1 MGELF
6 MPRFSWMKTKYQNY
20 MREDHYFD
28 ILLQSDLSMF
38 TYENLPAGLDP
49 VWIEKYLN
57 IGGAIGIT
65 RTPETYISELLPDVP
80 EYRPKYCVCPI
91 PSREGNVDQYGD
103 GSHIAGSTANV
114 SIEGDLGVDAVI
126 IYNRDTRL
134 PELDNMIDA
143 DALMQIDKSAAIN
156 VILSRIAPVFS
167 CYNSKTQK
175 ALDAMLDEI
184 LEGKLK
190 TIISGDIK
198 DLLKMSVVDGGTE
211 ILELTHPEK
220 IQYIQYLS
228 QYYDV
233 VLRRHY
239 NRRGL
244 SVRTGTKAAQQSADE
259 IHGLDAVSWILPLAK
274 LESRKKGFE
283 QFNAIFGENVTVRF
297 SDLWQQEYDAY
308 RLRIM
313 QQDTEAEE
321 DAAAAEDAADPDQ
334 DSGST
339 ESSGGGEIDD
349 PEAET

>member
-1 MGELF
+1 MAELF
-6 MPRFSWMKTKYQNY
+6 IPRFSWMKTKFQNY
-20 MREDHYFD
+20 LREDHYFD

-38 TYENLPAGLDP
+38 TYDNLPAGMDP

-57 IGGAIGIT
+57 IAGSIGIT
-65 RTPETYISELLPDVP
+65 RTPETYVSELLPDVP
-80 EYRPKYCVCPI
+80 EYRPTYSICPL
-91 PSREGNVDQYGD
+91 PSRDGNVDQYGD
-103 GSHIAGSTANV
+103 GSHIAGSTATV

-156 VILSRIAPVFS
+156 VILSRIAPIFS
-167 CYNSKTQK
+167 CYNDKSKK

-184 LEGKLK
+184 LDGKLK
-190 TIISGDIK
+190 TIVSGDVK
-198 DLLKMSVVDGGTE
+198 DLMKMAGLDGGTE
-211 ILELTHPEK
+211 ILEITHPEK

-233 VLRRHY
+233 IIRRHY

-259 IHGLDAVSWILPLAK
+259 IHGLDAVSWIIPLAK

-283 QFNAIFGENVTVRF
+283 QFNALFGENVTVRF
-297 SDLWQQEYDAY
+297 SEIWQQEYDAY
-308 RLRIM
+308 QLRM
-313 QQDTEAEE
+313 QEQ
-321 DAAAAEDAADPDQ
+321 DAAAEEAADDADDAADPDPDPDDQ
-334 DSGST
+334 I
-339 ESSGGGEIDD
+339 GGEQDAA
-349 PEAET
+349 AETET

>member
-1 MGELF
+1 MAELF
-6 MPRFSWMKTKYQNY
+6 IPRFSWMKTKFQNY

-38 TYENLPAGLDP
+38 EYDGLPDGMDP

-57 IGGAIGIT
+57 IAGSIGIT
-65 RTPETYISELLPDVP
+65 RTPDTYVPELLPDAP
-80 EYRPKYCVCPI
+80 EYRPKYSVCPL
-91 PSREGNVDQYGD
+91 PSRDGNVDQYGD
-103 GSHIAGSTANV
+103 GSHLAGSTATV

-143 DALMQIDKSAAIN
+143 DSLMQIDKSAAIN

-167 CYNSKTQK
+167 CYNDKSKK

-184 LEGKLK
+184 LDGKLK
-190 TIISGDIK
+190 TIVSGDVK
-198 DLLKMSVVDGGTE
+198 DLLKMTGLDGGTE
-211 ILELTHPEK
+211 ILEITHPEK

-233 VLRRHY
+233 IIRRHY

-259 IHGLDAVSWILPLAK
+259 IHGLDAVSWIIPLAK
-274 LESRKKGFE
+274 LESRRKGFE
-283 QFNAIFGENVTVRF
+283 QFNAIFGENVSVRF
-297 SDLWQQEYDAY
+297 SDIWQQEYDAY
-308 RLRIM
+308 KLRM
-313 QQDTEAEE
+313 QEQDAAAEEAE
-321 DAAAAEDAADPDQ
+321 DAAEDAADPDP
-334 DSGST
+334 DPDPET
-339 ESSGGGEIDD
+339 GGGESND
-349 PEAET
+349 PETET

>member
-1 MGELF
+1 MAELF
-6 MPRFSWMKTKYQNY
+6 IPRFSWMKTKFQNY
-20 MREDHYFD
+20 LREDHYFD

-38 TYENLPAGLDP
+38 EYDGLPDGMDP

-57 IGGAIGIT
+57 IAGSIGIT
-65 RTPETYISELLPDVP
+65 RTPDTYVPELLPDVP
-80 EYRPKYCVCPI
+80 EYRPKYSVCPL
-91 PSREGNVDQYGD
+91 PSRDGNVDQYGD
-103 GSHIAGSTANV
+103 GSHLAGSTSTV

-143 DALMQIDKSAAIN
+143 DSLMQIDKSAAIN

-167 CYNSKTQK
+167 CYNDKSKK

-184 LEGKLK
+184 LDGKLK
-190 TIISGDIK
+190 TIVSGDVK
-198 DLLKMSVVDGGTE
+198 DLLKMSGLDGGTE
-211 ILELTHPEK
+211 ILEITHPEK

-233 VLRRHY
+233 IIRRHY

-259 IHGLDAVSWILPLAK
+259 IHGLDAVSWIIPLAK
-274 LESRKKGFE
+274 LESRRKGFE

-297 SDLWQQEYDAY
+297 SEIWQQEYDAY
-308 RLRIM
+308 KLRM
-313 QQDTEAEE
+313 QEQ
-321 DAAAAEDAADPDQ
+321 DAAAEEAEDQAEDQVDDAADPDPE
-334 DSGST
+334 DT
-339 ESSGGGEIDD
+339 GGGESDD
-349 PEAET
+349 PETET

>member
-1 MGELF
+1 MAELF
-6 MPRFSWMKTKYQNY
+6 IPRFSWMKTKFQNY
-20 MREDHYFD
+20 LREDHYFD

-38 TYENLPAGLDP
+38 TYDNLPAGMDP

-57 IGGAIGIT
+57 IAGSIGIT
-65 RTPETYISELLPDVP
+65 RTPETYVSELLPDAP
-80 EYRPKYCVCPI
+80 EYRPAYSICPL
-91 PSREGNVDQYGD
+91 PSRDGNVDQYGD
-103 GSHIAGSTANV
+103 GSHLAGSTATV

-167 CYNSKTQK
+167 CYNDKTRK
-175 ALDAMLDEI
+175 ALDSMLDEI
-184 LEGKLK
+184 LDGKLK
-190 TIISGDIK
+190 TIVSGDVK
-198 DLLKMSVVDGGTE
+198 DLLKMSGLDGGTE
-211 ILELTHPEK
+211 ILEITHPEK

-233 VLRRHY
+233 IIRRHY

-259 IHGLDAVSWILPLAK
+259 IHGLDAVSWIIPLAK

-283 QFNAIFGENVTVRF
+283 QFNALFGENVTVRF
-297 SDLWQQEYDAY
+297 SEIWQQEYDAY
-308 RLRIM
+308 KLRM
-313 QQDTEAEE
+313 QEQ
-321 DAAAAEDAADPDQ
+321 DAAAEEAEDAAEEMTDPDPDPDDQ
-334 DSGST
+334 
-339 ESSGGGEIDD
+339 SGGGDDD
-349 PEAET
+349 PETES

>member
-1 MGELF
+1 MSELF
-6 MPRFSWMKTKYQNY
+6 VPRFSWMKTKYQNY

-57 IGGAIGIT
+57 IGGSIGIT
-65 RTPETYISELLPDVP
+65 RTPETYVPELLPDAP

-91 PSREGNVDQYGD
+91 PSRDGNVDQYGD
-103 GSHIAGSTANV
+103 GSHLAGSTANV
-114 SIEGDLGVDAVI
+114 SMEGDLGIDAVI

-156 VILSRIAPVFS
+156 VILSRIAPIFS
-167 CYNSKTQK
+167 CYNDKSKK
-175 ALDAMLDEI
+175 ALDTMLDEI
-184 LEGKLK
+184 LDGKLK
-190 TIISGDIK
+190 TIVSGDVK
-198 DLLKMSVVDGGTE
+198 DLLKMGIDGGTE
-211 ILELTHPEK
+211 ILEITHPEK

-233 VLRRHY
+233 IIRRHY

-259 IHGLDAVSWILPLAK
+259 IHGLDAVSWIIPLAK
-274 LESRKKGFE
+274 LESRRRGFE
-283 QFNAIFGENVTVRF
+283 QFNAIFGENVSVRF
-297 SDLWQQEYDAY
+297 SEIWQQEYDAY
-308 RLRIM
+308 KLRM
-313 QQDTEAEE
+313 QQQDTAAEKEE
-321 DAAAAEDAADPDQ
+321 DAAEDAADPDP
-334 DSGST
+334 DPEET
-339 ESSGGGEIDD
+339 GGGVSDD
-349 PEAET
+349 PETET

>member
-1 MGELF
+1 MAELF
-6 MPRFSWMKTKYQNY
+6 IPRFSWMKTKFQNY

-38 TYENLPAGLDP
+38 EYEGLPDGMDP

-57 IGGAIGIT
+57 IAGSIGIT
-65 RTPETYISELLPDVP
+65 RTPETYVSELLPDAP
-80 EYRPKYCVCPI
+80 EYRPKYSICPL
-91 PSREGNVDQYGD
+91 PSRDGNVDQYGD
-103 GSHIAGSTANV
+103 GSHLAGSTATV

-143 DALMQIDKSAAIN
+143 DSLMQIDKSAAIN

-167 CYNSKTQK
+167 CYNDKSKK

-184 LEGKLK
+184 LDGKLK
-190 TIISGDIK
+190 TIVSGDVK
-198 DLLKMSVVDGGTE
+198 DLLKMTGLDGGTE
-211 ILELTHPEK
+211 ILEITHPEK

-233 VLRRHY
+233 IIRRHY

-259 IHGLDAVSWILPLAK
+259 IHGLDAVSWIIPLAK
-274 LESRKKGFE
+274 LESRRKGFE

-297 SDLWQQEYDAY
+297 SEIWQQEYDAY
-308 RLRIM
+308 KLRM
-313 QQDTEAEE
+313 QKQ
-321 DAAAAEDAADPDQ
+321 DAAAEEAEDQAEDAADP
-334 DSGST
+334 
-339 ESSGGGEIDD
+339 EPEEPGGGESDD
-349 PEAET
+349 PETET

>member
-1 MGELF
+1 MAELF
-6 MPRFSWMKTKYQNY
+6 IPRFSWMKTKFQNY
-20 MREDHYFD
+20 LREDHYFD

-38 TYENLPAGLDP
+38 EYENLPAGMDP

-57 IGGAIGIT
+57 IAGSIGIT
-65 RTPETYISELLPDVP
+65 RTPETYVSELLPDAP
-80 EYRPKYCVCPI
+80 EYKPKYSICPL
-91 PSREGNVDQYGD
+91 PSRDGNVDQYGD
-103 GSHIAGSTANV
+103 GSHIAGSTATV

-143 DALMQIDKSAAIN
+143 DSLMQIDKSAAIN

-167 CYNSKTQK
+167 CYNDKTRK
-175 ALDAMLDEI
+175 ALDSMLEEI

-190 TIISGDIK
+190 TIVSGDVK
-198 DLLKMSVVDGGTE
+198 DLLKMTGLDGGTE
-211 ILELTHPEK
+211 ILEITHPEK

-233 VLRRHY
+233 IIRRHY

-259 IHGLDAVSWILPLAK
+259 IHGLDAVSWIIPLAK
-274 LESRKKGFE
+274 LESRKRGFD

-297 SDLWQQEYDAY
+297 SEIWQQEYDAY
-308 RLRIM
+308 QLRM
-313 QQDTEAEE
+313 QEQ
-321 DAAAAEDAADPDQ
+321 DAAAEEAADDAADPDPDPIDQ
-334 DSGST
+334 
-339 ESSGGGEIDD
+339 SGGGDD
-349 PEAET
+349 DHETES

>member
-1 MGELF
+1 MSELF
-6 MPRFSWMKTKYQNY
+6 VPRFSWMKTKFQNY

-38 TYENLPAGLDP
+38 TYENLPAGMDP

-57 IGGAIGIT
+57 IAGSIGIT

-80 EYRPKYCVCPI
+80 EYRPKYCVCPY
-91 PSREGNVDQYGD
+91 PSRDGNVDQYGD
-103 GSHIAGSTANV
+103 GSHLAGSTDNV
-114 SIEGDLGVDAVI
+114 SIEGTLGVDAVI
-126 IYNRDTRL
+126 IYNRDTRM

-167 CYNSKTQK
+167 CYNDKTRK

-184 LEGKLK
+184 LDGKLK
-190 TIISGDIK
+190 TIVSGDVK
-198 DLLKMSVVDGGTE
+198 DLLKMAGLDGGTE
-211 ILELTHPEK
+211 ILEITHPEK

-233 VLRRHY
+233 ILRRHY

-259 IHGLDAVSWILPLAK
+259 IHGLDAVSWIIPLAK
-274 LESRKKGFE
+274 LDSRQRGFE
-283 QFNAIFGENVTVRF
+283 QFNALFGENVTVRF
-297 SDLWQQEYDAY
+297 SDVWQQEYDAY
-308 RLRIM
+308 QLRM
-313 QQDTEAEE
+313 QKE
-321 DAAAAEDAADPDQ
+321 DAAAEDAADDAADPDPDPVDQ
-334 DSGST
+334 
-339 ESSGGGEIDD
+339 SGGGDDD
-349 PEAET
+349 PETET

>member
-1 MGELF
+1 MSELF
-6 MPRFSWMKTKYQNY
+6 IPRFSWMKTKYQNY

-57 IGGAIGIT
+57 IGGSIGIT
-65 RTPETYISELLPDVP
+65 RTPDTYVPELLPDVP

-91 PSREGNVDQYGD
+91 PSRDGNVDQYGD
-103 GSHIAGSTANV
+103 GSHLAGATANV
-114 SIEGDLGVDAVI
+114 SIEGDLGIDAVI

-156 VILSRIAPVFS
+156 VILSRIAPVYS
-167 CYNSKTQK
+167 CYNDKTRK
-175 ALDAMLDEI
+175 ALDAMLEEI

-190 TIISGDIK
+190 TIVSGDVK
-198 DLLKMSVVDGGTE
+198 DLLKMGIDGGTE

-233 VLRRHY
+233 ILRRHY

-274 LESRKKGFE
+274 LNARQKGFE
-283 QFNAIFGENVTVRF
+283 QFNAIFGENVSVRF
-297 SDLWQQEYDAY
+297 SDVWQQEYDAY
-308 RLRIM
+308 KLRM
-313 QQDTEAEE
+313 QQQD
-321 DAAAAEDAADPDQ
+321 AAAEDAAETAADEDAEDPDPVDQ
-334 DSGST
+334 
-339 ESSGGGEIDD
+339 SGGESDD
-349 PEAET
+349 PETET

>member
-1 MGELF
+1 MAELF
-6 MPRFSWMKTKYQNY
+6 IPRFSWMKTKFQNY
-20 MREDHYFD
+20 LREDHYFD

-38 TYENLPAGLDP
+38 EYEGLPDGMDP

-57 IGGAIGIT
+57 IAGSIGIT
-65 RTPETYISELLPDVP
+65 RTPETYVSELLPDAP
-80 EYRPKYCVCPI
+80 EYKPKYSVCPL
-91 PSREGNVDQYGD
+91 PSRDGNVDQYGD
-103 GSHIAGSTANV
+103 GSHLAGSTATV

-143 DALMQIDKSAAIN
+143 DSLMQIDKSAAIN

-167 CYNSKTQK
+167 CYNDKSKK
-175 ALDAMLDEI
+175 ALDTMLEEI

-190 TIISGDIK
+190 TIVSGDVK
-198 DLLKMSVVDGGTE
+198 DLLKMTGLDGGTE
-211 ILELTHPEK
+211 ILEITHPEK

-233 VLRRHY
+233 IIRRHY

-259 IHGLDAVSWILPLAK
+259 IHGLDAVSWIIPLAK

-283 QFNAIFGENVTVRF
+283 QFNALFGENVTVRF
-297 SDLWQQEYDAY
+297 SEIWQQEYDAY
-308 RLRIM
+308 KLRM
-313 QQDTEAEE
+313 QEQ
-321 DAAAAEDAADPDQ
+321 DAAAEEAEDAAEEMTDPDPDPVDQ
-334 DSGST
+334 
-339 ESSGGGEIDD
+339 SGGGDDD
-349 PEAET
+349 PETET

>member
-1 MGELF
+1 MAELF
-6 MPRFSWMKTKYQNY
+6 IPRFSWMKTKFQNY

-38 TYENLPAGLDP
+38 DYDGLPDGMDP

-57 IGGAIGIT
+57 IAGSIGIT
-65 RTPETYISELLPDVP
+65 RTPDTYVPELLPDAP
-80 EYRPKYCVCPI
+80 EYRPKYSVCPL
-91 PSREGNVDQYGD
+91 PSRDGNVDQYGD
-103 GSHIAGSTANV
+103 GSHLAGSTATV

-167 CYNSKTQK
+167 CYNDKSKK

-184 LEGKLK
+184 LDGKLK
-190 TIISGDIK
+190 TIVSGDVK
-198 DLLKMSVVDGGTE
+198 DLLKMTGLDGGTE
-211 ILELTHPEK
+211 ILEITHPEK

-233 VLRRHY
+233 IIRRHY

-259 IHGLDAVSWILPLAK
+259 IHGLDAVSWIIPLAK
-274 LESRKKGFE
+274 LESRRKGFE
-283 QFNAIFGENVTVRF
+283 QFNAIFGENVSVRF
-297 SDLWQQEYDAY
+297 SDIWQQEYDAY
-308 RLRIM
+308 KLRM
-313 QQDTEAEE
+313 QKQDAAAEEAE
-321 DAAAAEDAADPDQ
+321 DAAEDAADPDP
-334 DSGST
+334 DPDPET
-339 ESSGGGEIDD
+339 GGGESND
-349 PEAET
+349 PETET

>member
-1 MGELF
+1 MAELF
-6 MPRFSWMKTKYQNY
+6 IPRFSWMKTKFQNY
-20 MREDHYFD
+20 LREDHYFD

-38 TYENLPAGLDP
+38 EYEGLPAGMDP

-57 IGGAIGIT
+57 IAGSIGIT
-65 RTPETYISELLPDVP
+65 RTPETYVSELLPDAP
-80 EYRPKYCVCPI
+80 EYKPKYSICPL
-91 PSREGNVDQYGD
+91 PSRDGNVDQYGD
-103 GSHIAGSTANV
+103 GSHLAGSTATV

-167 CYNSKTQK
+167 CYNDKSKK
-175 ALDAMLDEI
+175 ALDLMLDEI

-190 TIISGDIK
+190 TIVSGDVK
-198 DLLKMSVVDGGTE
+198 DLLKMAGLDGGTE
-211 ILELTHPEK
+211 ILEITHPEK

-233 VLRRHY
+233 IIRRHY

-259 IHGLDAVSWILPLAK
+259 IHGLDAVSWIIPLAK
-274 LESRKKGFE
+274 LESRKRGFD
-283 QFNAIFGENVTVRF
+283 QFNAIFGENVSVRF
-297 SDLWQQEYDAY
+297 SEIWQQEYDAY
-308 RLRIM
+308 KLRM
-313 QQDTEAEE
+313 QEQ
-321 DAAAAEDAADPDQ
+321 DAAAEEAEDAAEEMSDPDQ
-334 DSGST
+334 DPDDQ
-339 ESSGGGEIDD
+339 SGGEQDA
-349 PEAET
+349 AETET

>member
-1 MGELF
+1 MAELF
-6 MPRFSWMKTKYQNY
+6 IPRFSWMKTKFQNY

-38 TYENLPAGLDP
+38 EYEGLPDGMDP

-57 IGGAIGIT
+57 IAGSIGIT
-65 RTPETYISELLPDVP
+65 RTPDTYVSELLPDAP
-80 EYRPKYCVCPI
+80 EYRPKYSICPL
-91 PSREGNVDQYGD
+91 PSRDGNVDQYGD
-103 GSHIAGSTANV
+103 GSHLAGSTATV

-143 DALMQIDKSAAIN
+143 DSLMQIDKSAAIN

-167 CYNSKTQK
+167 CYNDKSKK

-184 LEGKLK
+184 LDGKLK
-190 TIISGDIK
+190 TIVSGDVK
-198 DLLKMSVVDGGTE
+198 DLLKMTGLDGGTE
-211 ILELTHPEK
+211 ILEITHPEK

-233 VLRRHY
+233 IIRRHY

-259 IHGLDAVSWILPLAK
+259 IHGLDAVSWIIPLAK
-274 LESRKKGFE
+274 LESRRKGFE

-297 SDLWQQEYDAY
+297 SEIWQQEYDAY
-308 RLRIM
+308 KLRM
-313 QQDTEAEE
+313 QKQ
-321 DAAAAEDAADPDQ
+321 DAAAEEAEDQADDAADPDP
-334 DSGST
+334 
-339 ESSGGGEIDD
+339 EEPGGGESDD
-349 PEAET
+349 PETKT

>member
-1 MGELF
+1 MAELF
-6 MPRFSWMKTKYQNY
+6 IPRFSWMKTKFQNY

-38 TYENLPAGLDP
+38 EYEGLPDGMDP

-57 IGGAIGIT
+57 IAGSIGIT
-65 RTPETYISELLPDVP
+65 RTPDTYVSELLPDAP
-80 EYRPKYCVCPI
+80 EYRPKYSVCPL
-91 PSREGNVDQYGD
+91 PSRDGNVDQYGD
-103 GSHIAGSTANV
+103 GSHLAGSTATV

-143 DALMQIDKSAAIN
+143 DSLMQIDKSAAIN

-167 CYNSKTQK
+167 CYNDKSKK

-184 LEGKLK
+184 LDGKLK
-190 TIISGDIK
+190 TIVSGDVK
-198 DLLKMSVVDGGTE
+198 DLLKMTGLDGGTE
-211 ILELTHPEK
+211 ILEITHPEK

-233 VLRRHY
+233 IIRRHY

-259 IHGLDAVSWILPLAK
+259 IHGLDAVSWIIPLAK
-274 LESRKKGFE
+274 LESRRKGFE

-297 SDLWQQEYDAY
+297 SEIWQQEYDAY
-308 RLRIM
+308 KLRM
-313 QQDTEAEE
+313 QKQ
-321 DAAAAEDAADPDQ
+321 DAAAEEAEDQAEDAADP
-334 DSGST
+334 
-339 ESSGGGEIDD
+339 EPEEPGGGESDD
-349 PEAET
+349 PETET

>member
-1 MGELF
+1 MAELF
-6 MPRFSWMKTKYQNY
+6 IPRFSWMKTKFQNY
-20 MREDHYFD
+20 LREDHYFD

-38 TYENLPAGLDP
+38 EYEGLPAGMDP

-57 IGGAIGIT
+57 IAGSIGIT
-65 RTPETYISELLPDVP
+65 RTPETYVSELLPDAP
-80 EYRPKYCVCPI
+80 EYRPAYSICPL
-91 PSREGNVDQYGD
+91 PSRDGNVDQYGD
-103 GSHIAGSTANV
+103 GSHLAGSTETV

-167 CYNSKTQK
+167 CYNDKTRK
-175 ALDAMLDEI
+175 ALDSMLDEI
-184 LEGKLK
+184 LDGKLK
-190 TIISGDIK
+190 TIVSGDVK
-198 DLLKMSVVDGGTE
+198 DLLKMAGLDGGTE
-211 ILELTHPEK
+211 ILEITHPEK

-233 VLRRHY
+233 IIRRHY

-259 IHGLDAVSWILPLAK
+259 IHGLDAVSWIIPLAK

-283 QFNAIFGENVTVRF
+283 QFNALFGENVSVRF
-297 SDLWQQEYDAY
+297 SEIWQQEYDAY
-308 RLRIM
+308 KLRM
-313 QQDTEAEE
+313 QEQ
-321 DAAAAEDAADPDQ
+321 DAAAEEAEDAAEEMTDPDPDPDDQ
-334 DSGST
+334 
-339 ESSGGGEIDD
+339 SGGEQDA
-349 PEAET
+349 AETET

>member
-1 MGELF
+1 MAELF
-6 MPRFSWMKTKYQNY
+6 IPRFSWMKTKFQNY
-20 MREDHYFD
+20 LREDHYFD

-38 TYENLPAGLDP
+38 EYEGLPDGMDP

-57 IGGAIGIT
+57 IAGSIGIT
-65 RTPETYISELLPDVP
+65 RTPDTYVSELLPDAP
-80 EYRPKYCVCPI
+80 EYRPKYSICPL
-91 PSREGNVDQYGD
+91 PSRDGNVDQYGD
-103 GSHIAGSTANV
+103 GSHLAGSTATV

-143 DALMQIDKSAAIN
+143 DSLMQIDKSAAIN

-167 CYNSKTQK
+167 CYNDKSKK

-184 LEGKLK
+184 LDGKLK
-190 TIISGDIK
+190 TIVSGDVK
-198 DLLKMSVVDGGTE
+198 DLLKMTGLDGGTE
-211 ILELTHPEK
+211 ILEITHPEK

-233 VLRRHY
+233 IIRRHY

-259 IHGLDAVSWILPLAK
+259 IHGLDAVSWIIPLAK
-274 LESRKKGFE
+274 LESRRKGFE

-297 SDLWQQEYDAY
+297 SEIWQQEYDAY
-308 RLRIM
+308 KLRM
-313 QQDTEAEE
+313 QEQ
-321 DAAAAEDAADPDQ
+321 DAAAEEAEDQAKDAADPDP
-334 DSGST
+334 DPET
-339 ESSGGGEIDD
+339 GGESDD
-349 PEAET
+349 SETET

>member
-1 MGELF
+1 MAELF
-6 MPRFSWMKTKYQNY
+6 IPRFSWMKTKFQNY
-20 MREDHYFD
+20 LREDHYFD

-38 TYENLPAGLDP
+38 EYENLPAGMDP

-57 IGGAIGIT
+57 IAGSIGIT
-65 RTPETYISELLPDVP
+65 RTPETYVSELLPDAP
-80 EYRPKYCVCPI
+80 EYKPKYSICPL
-91 PSREGNVDQYGD
+91 PSRDGNDDQYGD
-103 GSHIAGSTANV
+103 GSHIAGSTATV

-143 DALMQIDKSAAIN
+143 DSLMQIDKSAAIN

-167 CYNSKTQK
+167 CYNDKTRK
-175 ALDAMLDEI
+175 ALDSMLDEI

-190 TIISGDIK
+190 TIVSGDVK
-198 DLLKMSVVDGGTE
+198 DLLKMAGLDGGTE
-211 ILELTHPEK
+211 ILEITHPEK

-233 VLRRHY
+233 ILRRHY

-259 IHGLDAVSWILPLAK
+259 IHGLDAVSWIIPLAK

-283 QFNAIFGENVTVRF
+283 QFNALFGENVSVRF
-297 SDLWQQEYDAY
+297 SDVWQQEYDAY
-308 RLRIM
+308 KLRM
-313 QQDTEAEE
+313 QEQ
-321 DAAAAEDAADPDQ
+321 DAAAEEAEDAAEEMSDPDQ
-334 DSGST
+334 DPDDQ
-339 ESSGGGEIDD
+339 SGGEQDA
-349 PEAET
+349 AETET

>member
-1 MGELF
+1 MAELF
-6 MPRFSWMKTKYQNY
+6 IPRFSWMKTKFQNY
-20 MREDHYFD
+20 LREDHYFD

-38 TYENLPAGLDP
+38 EYEGLPAGMDP

-57 IGGAIGIT
+57 IAGSIGIT
-65 RTPETYISELLPDVP
+65 RTLETYVSELLPDAP
-80 EYRPKYCVCPI
+80 EYRPAYSVCPL
-91 PSREGNVDQYGD
+91 PSRDGNVDQYGD
-103 GSHIAGSTANV
+103 GSHLAGSTATV

-167 CYNSKTQK
+167 CYNDKTRK
-175 ALDAMLDEI
+175 ALDSMLDEI
-184 LEGKLK
+184 LDGKLK
-190 TIISGDIK
+190 TIVSGDVK
-198 DLLKMSVVDGGTE
+198 DLLKMAGLDGGTE
-211 ILELTHPEK
+211 ILEITHPEK

-233 VLRRHY
+233 IIRRHY

-259 IHGLDAVSWILPLAK
+259 IHGLDAVSWIIPLAK

-283 QFNAIFGENVTVRF
+283 QFNALFGENVSVRF
-297 SDLWQQEYDAY
+297 SEIWQQEYDAY
-308 RLRIM
+308 KLRM
-313 QQDTEAEE
+313 QEQDAAAEEEE
-321 DAAAAEDAADPDQ
+321 DAAEEMTDPDPGPDDQSGGEQDAAE
-334 DSGST
+334 T
-339 ESSGGGEIDD
+339 E
-349 PEAET
+349 T

>member
-1 MGELF
+1 MAELF
-6 MPRFSWMKTKYQNY
+6 IPRFSWMKTKFQNY

-38 TYENLPAGLDP
+38 EYDGLPAGMDP

-57 IGGAIGIT
+57 IAGSIGIT
-65 RTPETYISELLPDVP
+65 RTPETYVSELLPDAP
-80 EYRPKYCVCPI
+80 EYKPKYSICPI
-91 PSREGNVDQYGD
+91 PSRDGNVDQYGD
-103 GSHIAGSTANV
+103 GSHLAGSTANV

-143 DALMQIDKSAAIN
+143 DSLMQIDKSAAIN

-167 CYNSKTQK
+167 CYSDKSKK
-175 ALDAMLDEI
+175 ALDTMLDEI
-184 LEGKLK
+184 LDGKLK
-190 TIISGDIK
+190 TIVSGDVK
-198 DLLKMSVVDGGTE
+198 DLLKMGIDGGTE
-211 ILELTHPEK
+211 ILEITHPEK

-233 VLRRHY
+233 IIRRHY

-259 IHGLDAVSWILPLAK
+259 IHGLDAVSWIIPLAK
-274 LESRKKGFE
+274 LESRRKGFE

-297 SDLWQQEYDAY
+297 SEIWQQEYDAY
-308 RLRIM
+308 KLRM
-313 QQDTEAEE
+313 QEQ
-321 DAAAAEDAADPDQ
+321 DAAAERDEDAAEDAADPDPEE
-334 DSGST
+334 T
-339 ESSGGGEIDD
+339 GGGESDD
-349 PEAET
+349 PETET

>member
-1 MGELF
+1 MAELF
-6 MPRFSWMKTKYQNY
+6 IPRFSWMKTKFQNY
-20 MREDHYFD
+20 LREDHYFD

-38 TYENLPAGLDP
+38 EYDGLPDGMDP

-57 IGGAIGIT
+57 IAGSIGIT
-65 RTPETYISELLPDVP
+65 RTPETYVSELLPDAP
-80 EYRPKYCVCPI
+80 EYRPPYSICPL
-91 PSREGNVDQYGD
+91 PSRDGNVDQYGD
-103 GSHIAGSTANV
+103 GSHIAGSTATV

-143 DALMQIDKSAAIN
+143 DSLMQIDKSAAIN

-167 CYNSKTQK
+167 CYNDKSKK

-184 LEGKLK
+184 LDGKLK
-190 TIISGDIK
+190 TIVSGDVK
-198 DLLKMSVVDGGTE
+198 DLLKMTGLDGGTE
-211 ILELTHPEK
+211 ILEITHPEK

-233 VLRRHY
+233 IIRRHY

-259 IHGLDAVSWILPLAK
+259 IHGLDAVSWIIPLAK
-274 LESRKKGFE
+274 LESRRKGFE

-297 SDLWQQEYDAY
+297 SEIWQQEYDAY
-308 RLRIM
+308 KLRM
-313 QQDTEAEE
+313 QEQ
-321 DAAAAEDAADPDQ
+321 DAAAEEAEDQAEDAADPDPEE
-334 DSGST
+334 T
-339 ESSGGGEIDD
+339 GGGESDD
-349 PEAET
+349 PETTA

>member
-1 MGELF
+1 MAELF
-6 MPRFSWMKTKYQNY
+6 IPRFSWMKTKFQNY

-28 ILLQSDLSMF
+28 ILLQSDLAMF
-38 TYENLPAGLDP
+38 EYEGLPAGMDP

-57 IGGAIGIT
+57 IAGSIGIT
-65 RTPETYISELLPDVP
+65 RTPETYVSELLPDAP
-80 EYRPKYCVCPI
+80 EYKPKYSICPL
-91 PSREGNVDQYGD
+91 PSRDGNVDQYGD
-103 GSHIAGSTANV
+103 GSHLAGSTATV

-143 DALMQIDKSAAIN
+143 DSLMQIDKSAAIN

-167 CYNSKTQK
+167 CYNDKSKK
-175 ALDAMLDEI
+175 ALDAMLEEI

-190 TIISGDIK
+190 TIVSGDVK
-198 DLLKMSVVDGGTE
+198 DLLKMTGLDGGTE
-211 ILELTHPEK
+211 ILEITHPEK

-233 VLRRHY
+233 IIRRHY

-259 IHGLDAVSWILPLAK
+259 IHGLDAVSWIIPIAK
-274 LESRKKGFE
+274 LESRKKGFD

-297 SDLWQQEYDAY
+297 SEIWQQEYDAY
-308 RLRIM
+308 KLRM
-313 QQDTEAEE
+313 QEQ
-321 DAAAAEDAADPDQ
+321 DAAAEEAEDAAEEMTDPDPDPVDQ
-334 DSGST
+334 
-339 ESSGGGEIDD
+339 SGGGDDD
-349 PEAET
+349 PETET

>member
-1 MGELF
+1 MAELF
-6 MPRFSWMKTKYQNY
+6 IPRFSWMKTKFQNY
-20 MREDHYFD
+20 LREDHYFD

-38 TYENLPAGLDP
+38 EYDGLPAGMDP

-57 IGGAIGIT
+57 IAGSIGIT
-65 RTPETYISELLPDVP
+65 RTPETYVSELLPDAP
-80 EYRPKYCVCPI
+80 EYKPKYSICPL
-91 PSREGNVDQYGD
+91 PSRDGNVDQYGD
-103 GSHIAGSTANV
+103 GSHIAGSTATV
-114 SIEGDLGVDAVI
+114 SIEGDLGVDAVV

-167 CYNSKTQK
+167 CYNDKSKK

-190 TIISGDIK
+190 TIVSGDVK
-198 DLLKMSVVDGGTE
+198 DLLKMAGLDGGTE
-211 ILELTHPEK
+211 ILEITHPEK

-233 VLRRHY
+233 IIRRHY

-259 IHGLDAVSWILPLAK
+259 IHGLDAVSWIIPLAK

-283 QFNAIFGENVTVRF
+283 QFNALFGENVTVRF
-297 SDLWQQEYDAY
+297 SEIWQQEYDAY
-308 RLRIM
+308 QLRM
-313 QQDTEAEE
+313 QQE
-321 DAAAAEDAADPDQ
+321 DAAAEDAADDAADPDPDPIDQ
-334 DSGST
+334 
-339 ESSGGGEIDD
+339 SGGGDDD
-349 PEAET
+349 PETES

>member
-1 MGELF
+1 MAELF
-6 MPRFSWMKTKYQNY
+6 IPRFSWMKTKFQNY

-38 TYENLPAGLDP
+38 EYEGLPDGMDP

-57 IGGAIGIT
+57 IAGSIGIT
-65 RTPETYISELLPDVP
+65 RTPDTYVSELLPDAP
-80 EYRPKYCVCPI
+80 EYRPKYSVCPL
-91 PSREGNVDQYGD
+91 PSRDGNVDQYGD
-103 GSHIAGSTANV
+103 GSHLAGSTATV

-143 DALMQIDKSAAIN
+143 DSLMQIDKSAAIN

-167 CYNSKTQK
+167 CYNDKSKK

-184 LEGKLK
+184 LDGKLK
-190 TIISGDIK
+190 TIVSGDVK
-198 DLLKMSVVDGGTE
+198 DLLKMTGLDGGTE
-211 ILELTHPEK
+211 ILEITHPEK

-233 VLRRHY
+233 IIRRHY

-259 IHGLDAVSWILPLAK
+259 IHGLDAVSWIIPLAK
-274 LESRKKGFE
+274 LESRKRGFQ
-283 QFNAIFGENVTVRF
+283 QFNSIFGENVTVRF
-297 SDLWQQEYDAY
+297 SDIWQQEYDAY
-308 RLRIM
+308 KLRM
-313 QQDTEAEE
+313 QEQD
-321 DAAAAEDAADPDQ
+321 AAAEDAADPDPEE
-334 DSGST
+334 T
-339 ESSGGGEIDD
+339 GGGESDD
-349 PEAET
+349 PETET

>member
-1 MGELF
+1 MAELF
-6 MPRFSWMKTKYQNY
+6 IPRFSWMKTKFQNY
-20 MREDHYFD
+20 LREDHYFD

-38 TYENLPAGLDP
+38 TYDNLPAGMDP

-57 IGGAIGIT
+57 IAGSIGIT

-91 PSREGNVDQYGD
+91 PSRDGNVDQYGD
-103 GSHIAGSTANV
+103 GSHIAGSNALV
-114 SIEGDLGVDAVI
+114 SVEGTLGIDAVI
-126 IYNRDTRL
+126 IYNRDTRM

-143 DALMQIDKSAAIN
+143 DSLMQIDKSAAIN

-167 CYNSKTQK
+167 CYNDKTRK

-190 TIISGDIK
+190 TIVSGDVK
-198 DLLKMSVVDGGTE
+198 DLLKMTGLDGGTE
-211 ILELTHPEK
+211 ILEITHPEK

-233 VLRRHY
+233 ILRRHY

-259 IHGLDAVSWILPLAK
+259 IHGLDAVSWIIPLAK
-274 LESRKKGFE
+274 LESRQRGFE
-283 QFNAIFGENVTVRF
+283 QFNALFGENVTVRF
-297 SDLWQQEYDAY
+297 SDVWQQEYDAY
-308 RLRIM
+308 KLRM
-313 QQDTEAEE
+313 QEQ
-321 DAAAAEDAADPDQ
+321 DAAAEEAEDSAEEMTDPDQ
-334 DSGST
+334 DPDDQ
-339 ESSGGGEIDD
+339 SGGEQDA
-349 PEAET
+349 AETET